1 MKNQLSKFKLLAV
14 LLLIISVL
22 TYSCGDPE
30 ENEKPYVPAQKISK
44 IYNGTKDNPTDC
56 LYQGCAWETDGLSR
70 IYDYLC
76 TIYTLR
82 TTSYFYENN
91 KLIKIVPGGGYYS
104 ISYDKNDIK
113 TMVYYKNGNDTPQLT
128 WDFYYSNKKVSKIIC
143 RFDAVYLSGSL
154 AKESYL
160 SSLLSNEIISHLEKL
175 SKSKSDMV
183 ATINYKYKGDNISE
197 ISVDVNSE
205 LNYRVAYKSYD
216 KMNNPFYKQLR
227 FESTKPSFIDEFVTS
242 KNNYLEVEVYVDNV
256 LSASNKVSYR
266 YRNDFPIDK
275 EVVGNDYYTFNYYEY
290 E

>member
-1 MKNQLSKFKLLAV
+1 MKNHLSKFKLLAV

-22 TYSCGDPE
+22 TYSCVDPE
-30 ENEKPYVPAQKISK
+30 DSEKPYIPAQKISK
-44 IYNGTKDNPTDC
+44 IYGATIYDPTPC
-56 LYQGCAWETDGLSR
+56 LYQGCAWENGGLSR

-91 KLIKIVPGGGYYS
+91 KLRKIVPGGGYYS

-113 TMVYYKNGNDTPQLT
+113 TMEYYKNGIETPQLT

-143 RFDAVYLSGSL
+143 HFEKAYLSSSL
-154 AKESYL
+154 AKESSL
-160 SSLLSNEIISHLEKL
+160 SSLFAPEIITQLEKL

-197 ISVDVNSE
+197 ISVNVNSE
-205 LNYRVAYKSYD
+205 LNIRVVYKSYD
-216 KMNNPFYKQLR
+216 KMNNPFYKQIR

-242 KNNYLEVEVYVDNV
+242 KNNYLEVEAYYDGV
-256 LSASNKVSYR
+256 LTASNKVSYK
-266 YRNDFPIDK
+266 YENDFPIEK
-275 EVVGNDYYTFNYYEY
+275 EVNDSEDTFYYYYEY